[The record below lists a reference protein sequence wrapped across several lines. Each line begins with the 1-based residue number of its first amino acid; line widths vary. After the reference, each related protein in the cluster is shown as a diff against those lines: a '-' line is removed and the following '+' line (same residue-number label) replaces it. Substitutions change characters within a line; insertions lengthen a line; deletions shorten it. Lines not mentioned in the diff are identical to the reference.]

1 MLQGEQVVVAEHQGG
16 DVELQLTD
24 EAVAAQGGNQVVPGG
39 AGDGRDEEGELL
51 LSLLSL
57 GTRTHR
63 LGHQG
68 VGEAGCQWEL
78 MMENTV
84 EMFLVLTKM
93 TSIIKPI
100 IVFNVI
106 TRLLFQQP

>member
-1 MLQGEQVVVAEHQGG
+1 MILRSEFSYYKPSSPCHVVLQGEKVMVTEHQRA

-24 EAVAAQGGNQVVPGG
+24 EALAAEGGDQVVPGG

-57 GTRTHR
+57 GTRAHR

-68 VGEAGCQWEL
+68 VGE
-78 MMENTV
+78 
-84 EMFLVLTKM
+84 
-93 TSIIKPI
+93 TSC
-100 IVFNVI
+100 
-106 TRLLFQQP
+106 

>member
-1 MLQGEQVVVAEHQGG
+1 MLQGEEVMVTEHQGG

-57 GTRTHR
+57 LVDFEPCDWST
-63 LGHQG
+63 QKN
-68 VGEAGCQWEL
+68 AGL
-78 MMENTV
+78 
-84 EMFLVLTKM
+84 
-93 TSIIKPI
+93 
-100 IVFNVI
+100 
-106 TRLLFQQP
+106 

>member
-1 MLQGEQVVVAEHQGG
+1 MVTEHQRG

-24 EAVAAQGGNQVVPGG
+24 EALAAEGGDQVVPGG

-57 GTRTHR
+57 GTRAHR
-63 LGHQG
+63 LGHEG
-68 VGEAGCQWEL
+68 AGEAGWQWEL
-78 MMENTV
+78 MIENTV
-84 EMFLVLTKM
+84 KMFSVLTKM